1 MTRIKFILELGKRL
15 DGLPTNEVEDRL
27 NFYSEMISDRIEDG
41 LSEEEAVAAIGAV
54 DEIAE
59 QIIADIPLTKIV
71 KEKIKPKRRLCVW
84 EILLLVL
91 GSPVWLSL
99 LIAVFAVAI
108 SIYCSV
114 WAVIIS
120 LWAVFVSF
128 VGCAFGL
135 TVGGAMLAIGGNAL
149 PGVATI
155 GAGISCAGLAIFA
168 FYGCKIA
175 TRAILLLTKKALRA
189 IKSRFIKRRDS
200 K

>member
-1 MTRIKFILELGKRL
+1 MTRVKFILELGKRL

-114 WAVIIS
+114 WTVIIS

>member
-1 MTRIKFILELGKRL
+1 MTRVKFILELGKRL

>member
-1 MTRIKFILELGKRL
+1 MTRIQFILELGKRL

-175 TRAILLLTKKALRA
+175 TRAILLLTKKTLHA